1 MSPTSYL
8 IALPVSIIAV
18 SGWMV
23 KMENDT
29 FLHNQRSEQSF
40 YSPESNYR
48 AVNSSH
54 SVHNAARLDHD
65 RYGQN
70 FDSANSLG
78 ESIISRP
85 IGERASKTSQPWL
98 ASHQTRAHSSNPVEL
113 LDIPGFIPPTDKV
126 DEHFQTVPVESG
138 FHITAD
144 EATKVDMAG
153 QNVIFNG
160 NVTLTSPQF
169 KMSSNRL
176 KVHMSDDKKSFRLAE
191 AEGNVHVQL
200 TGVTDDKKYRGQS
213 NAAIYEP
220 EKSKLTMT
228 GWPRIQGQGQ
238 ELIAAEAS
246 TKVFLYPDTGR
257 MDTQGRAQT
266 RVAKQFMVNES
277 PVMQNR

>member
-1 MSPTSYL
+1 
-8 IALPVSIIAV
+8 
-18 SGWMV
+18 
-23 KMENDT
+23 MENDS
-29 FLHNQRSEQSF
+29 FLQNQRSEQQ
-40 YSPESNYR
+40 YHLPQGVIQRE
-48 AVNSSH
+48 APVAK
-54 SVHNAARLDHD
+54 SVHHAARLDHA

-70 FDSANSLG
+70 FETANSLG
-78 ESIISRP
+78 ESIVSRP
-85 IGERASKTSQPWL
+85 IGERAPKNQSWL
-98 ASHQTRAHSSNPVEL
+98 AYQQPRTP
-113 LDIPGFIPPTDKV
+113 IPGSLELPEIPGYIPAETKIE
-126 DEHFQTVPVESG
+126 EHFQTVPVESG

-176 KVHMSDDKKSFRLAE
+176 KVHMSDDKKSFQLAE

-200 TGVTDDKKYRGQS
+200 TGVAEDKRYRGQS

-220 EKSKLTMT
+220 TKSKLTMT

-238 ELIAAEAS
+238 ELIAAEAG

-257 MDTQGRAQT
+257 MDTLGRAQT
-266 RVAKQFMVNES
+266 RVAKQFVMSES
-277 PVMQNR
+277 SNLNP